1 MKILAIISL
10 IILSPILLIVSL
22 MIRISMGSPV
32 IFKQERIGKNKR
44 IFIIY
49 KFRTME
55 NEKIT
60 FLGRILRK
68 LGIDELPQL
77 VNIAKG
83 QMNFV
88 GPRPLT
94 EFDINRLKWDNDFHK
109 IRWRVK
115 PGITGMAQ
123 LTNICNVKI
132 SWFFD
137 KYYVLNRSFCLNLKV
152 IIKSILIPLVGK
164 KSKITK

>member
-32 IFKQERIGKNKR
+32 IFKQERIGKNKKK
-44 IFIIY
+44 FIIY
-49 KFRTME
+49 KFRTIE

-137 KYYVLNRSFCLNLKV
+137 KYYVLNRNFCLNLKV
-152 IIKSILIPLVGK
+152 IIKSILIPFVGK
-164 KSKITK
+164 KAKITK

>member
-1 MKILAIISL
+1 MRILAIISL

-22 MIRISMGSPV
+22 LIRFSMGSPV
-32 IFKQERIGKNKR
+32 IFKQERIGKNKKP
-44 IFIIY
+44 FIIY

-83 QMNFV
+83 QMAFV

-94 EFDINRLKWDNDFHK
+94 EFDIKRLKWNDEFHK
-109 IRWRVK
+109 TRWKVK

-132 SWFFD
+132 SWFYD
-137 KYYVLNRSFCLNLKV
+137 KYYVLNRSFCLDLKI
-152 IIKSILIPLVGK
+152 IIKSIIIPFVGK
-164 KSKITK
+164 KTKITK